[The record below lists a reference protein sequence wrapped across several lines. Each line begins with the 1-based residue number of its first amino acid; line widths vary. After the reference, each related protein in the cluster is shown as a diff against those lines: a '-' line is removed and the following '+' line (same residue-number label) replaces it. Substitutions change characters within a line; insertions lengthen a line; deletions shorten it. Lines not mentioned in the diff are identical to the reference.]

1 MVGADLVCSAG
12 ATSFGAGWEG
22 ASAGRGGGNGGDAA
36 VDALE
41 ACSGKA
47 SSAVI
52 MKKST
57 NTHAR
62 DACSL
67 IHRPLISANSSS
79 NLECKAPARQHWGPY
94 LFFSHL
100 CFRLSDRNPQLVFG
114 AIEDQP
120 NPAIASRDFQIPEWN
135 WVVLLADI
143 KVLANGATTYTLAL
157 RRKLVRLTV
166 FAVPGTK
173 YFGAA

>member
-62 DACSL
+62 AAGALREPFNPSPVDKREFFEQS
-67 IHRPLISANSSS
+67 RV
-79 NLECKAPARQHWGPY
+79 QGP
-94 LFFSHL
+94 
-100 CFRLSDRNPQLVFG
+100 R
-114 AIEDQP
+114 
-120 NPAIASRDFQIPEWN
+120 
-135 WVVLLADI
+135 
-143 KVLANGATTYTLAL
+143 ATTLGPL
-157 RRKLVRLTV
+157 SFFLTSL
-166 FAVPGTK
+166 FSA
-173 YFGAA
+173 F